1 MNKAFSPPRNAGVGG
16 AVIAVPAATA
26 SAALAASL
34 LIAKGVIG
42 SRLHG

>member
-1 MNKAFSPPRNAGVGG
+1 MNQAFSPPRNAGFGG
-16 AVIAVPAATA
+16 AVIAAQAATA

-34 LIAKGVIG
+34 LIAKGVLG